1 MLINSNANYNSYFN
15 SQYASRQKTID
26 SIAALQKVSSIQAD
40 SFVPFDISRQL
51 SAFKTNSA
59 SNVYGQRSASVSNPN
74 ALAVSV
80 KNNASPASYRI
91 GVSQL
96 ATAQINTGKS
106 LAKGN
111 AADGG
116 FTAGINRFSIQTG
129 NGSRFLSVD
138 VKAGDTNSDV
148 LNKMADKIN
157 FAQAGVTAKTVTDDK
172 GASRLMITANKTG
185 SMQEFSLKD
194 VSGNAVAVAG
204 ANQVST
210 AATNA
215 AYTVNGIKRSSQS
228 NVIALDNGKVEMTLK
243 KVTDSQET
251 AKISAA
257 KGASVGGISAMEAWQ
272 RALSTMKNTKNAFGG
287 MLDVNI

>member
-106 LAKGN
+106 LAIGN

-185 SMQEFSLKD
+185 SMQ
-194 VSGNAVAVAG
+194 
-204 ANQVST
+204 
-210 AATNA
+210 
-215 AYTVNGIKRSSQS
+215 
-228 NVIALDNGKVEMTLK
+228 
-243 KVTDSQET
+243 
-251 AKISAA
+251 
-257 KGASVGGISAMEAWQ
+257 
-272 RALSTMKNTKNAFGG
+272 
-287 MLDVNI
+287 